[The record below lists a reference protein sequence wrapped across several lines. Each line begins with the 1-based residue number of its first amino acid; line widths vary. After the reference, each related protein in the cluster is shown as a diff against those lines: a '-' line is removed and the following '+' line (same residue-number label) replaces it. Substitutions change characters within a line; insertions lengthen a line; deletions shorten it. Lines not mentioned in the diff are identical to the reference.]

1 MKTIKKINQTNLRGK
16 SVLIRADFNVPMIGN
31 EISSDFRLK
40 ASMET
45 IKNTALKEKAKI
57 IIMSH
62 LGRPKS
68 KESNLSLYPIYLYLK
83 NILIKIMLFFQKIVF
98 QKNQ

>member
-1 MKTIKKINQTNLRGK
+1 
-16 SVLIRADFNVPMIGN
+16 MIGK

-45 IKNTALKEKAKI
+45 IKYCIKEKAKI

-68 KESNLSLYPIYLYLK
+68 KKSNLSLYPIYLYLK
-83 NILIKIMLFFQKIVF
+83 KYFDKNNVFFQKIVF